1 MVATNDPHSQEPSH
15 RSRLPGVQGP
25 CGTMCFGGERKSQ
38 RNTVHNQRAALA
50 AEAIQRSKS
59 PVETLAAI
67 DASID
72 PPAEQLRDHIRRT
85 AVIDLVAHPHWGW
98 AWPRVWP
105 KSRASFLTTAR
116 STAASAT
123 TVDALRRLFVVV
135 AVGHKCKMTELGRK
149 VAALIEEQQD
159 AVQRT

>member
-1 MVATNDPHSQEPSH
+1 MILTAKSPAIAHACPVCKA
-15 RSRLPGVQGP
+15 P